1 MSSFVFKSN
10 HETIPFSYIFYSAK
24 TLPKVFSRFFMN
36 YIILF
41 LISFIL
47 QVKAETILF
56 LGDSLTEGYQLS
68 REEAYPAL
76 IEKILKDEKK
86 EIKVINGGVSGAT
99 SASGLKRLDWYLRA
113 KPDIMVLALGANDGL
128 RGLKLNETEKNLS
141 LVIMK
146 AQERGMIVILAWM
159 KMPTNMGETYRK
171 EFEKI
176 FSTLSKK
183 YSIKLIPFLLEGVGG
198 KPELNLPDG
207 IHPNP
212 KGHKKMADNVLK
224 VLRTEL

>member
-1 MSSFVFKSN
+1 
-10 HETIPFSYIFYSAK
+10 
-24 TLPKVFSRFFMN
+24 MN

-41 LISFIL
+41 LISFTL
-47 QVKAETILF
+47 EVKAETILF

-128 RGLKLNETEKNLS
+128 RGLKLNETEMNLS

-146 AQERGMIVILAWM
+146 AQERGMIVILAGM
-159 KMPTNMGETYRK
+159 KMPTNMGETYRN